1 MHPDGMGWS
10 WAQLQ
15 ETPEYVRAF
24 CWDFLRRQ
32 RAAALER
39 SQRAER
45 ERQAAAGGKTRIP
58 R

>member
-10 WAQLQ
+10 WTQLQ
-15 ETPEYVRAF
+15 ETPQYVRAY

-32 RAAALER
+32 RAAAIER
-39 SQRAER
+39 GERAARERKAAER
-45 ERQAAAGGKTRIP
+45 GRTRIP